1 MKSVADIKVG
11 YLCNNRCLHC
21 AIGDMKRDLEQDGV
35 STDLTTEQ
43 VFQLLEQ
50 QSKDADGCVL
60 TGGEITL
67 RKDCAQLIN
76 KAISRTFCSASQ
88 LTGELSV
95 DDIIQ
100 HIRDYQPIQ
109 SLIFEGGDPTC
120 KSPDFYWSVLEF
132 SIRQ

>member
-50 QSKDADGCVL
+50 QSKDADSCVL

-76 KAISRTFCSASQ
+76 KAISLYKSVQIQTNGRRITQQ
-88 LTGELSV
+88 LIDSICDLKKCKLRRCCPW
-95 DDIIQ
+95 I
-100 HIRDYQPIQ
+100 
-109 SLIFEGGDPTC
+109 PTN
-120 KSPDFYWSVLEF
+120 S
-132 SIRQ
+132 